1 MADERIEVEWIATAS
16 QMVGILE
23 KIDNRFQRQEQQ
35 LKKLGTAS
43 QQSAQLAENSFN
55 RLEATLRE
63 NENALK
69 NMAVGSKEFD
79 VQMQKVN
86 RLREAFAKM
95 KQTIQGTGG
104 TQQASF
110 VPKAEKGSLAD
121 IESQLKRVGEQL
133 RKTAAGGK
141 EFEKLEKVYARLK
154 MRQQEMQASLQKLGQ
169 VAAVVVPETVGSFNA
184 LEQEVRENEAA
195 LRKLQIGTA
204 EFGRQKAKVD
214 ELRKSLSNA
223 KAAMSEVKQEAVAT
237 GQNTSAAL
245 SAGVGKVTQLVAGMV
260 SFQAAVQAVV
270 AELEKGQKLRTEAAA
285 STRTFE
291 QSLADMALN
300 IGAANV
306 PQARE
311 MILGNAEQLGV
322 TPAGL
327 AQLFS
332 AAISGGA
339 ADLDEA
345 LKLSSATLK
354 MTAGDVTRA
363 QPIMSGMLSLAGAT
377 GQRDFT
383 ASLGQLSQ
391 FQAAARGEDLA
402 TSINNMSTALAA
414 ANTPGQ
420 RIGALGSERTLEMAS
435 VMSQIL
441 QDPRM
446 AVTGTA
452 MRQMVMR
459 MDAFTARDQVTLDDG
474 TVSRLTKEQV
484 ASFNALNTLDDRLQA
499 MRQTPALGQQFL
511 STIENSEGKV
521 AIRQLVLGGQAVK
534 DLEEKTRGLITGIEG
549 GQAEFDNL
557 SQVIADNTTLTRS
570 QNQAQSQLEVSRIQD
585 PQRAIEG
592 QMIERFNLAMTNANL
607 SGIDA
612 IRRAEAD
619 TVIATA
625 QESGKAIGPVLVD
638 TLTKFQS
645 QTRLPGTNIPLGGQ
659 VSQQDREQ
667 LQSAIDA
674 IRALAAEQ
682 ANLARQ
688 PVKVQAPAARPKEAP
703 LPAEFA
709 P

>member
-169 VAAVVVPETVGSFNA
+169 VTAVVVPETAGSFNA

-237 GQNTSAAL
+237 GQNTSAVL
-245 SAGVGKVTQLVAGMV
+245 SAGIGKVAQLVAGMV

-363 QPIMSGMLSLAGAT
+363 QPIMSGMLSLAATT

-402 TSINNMSTALAA
+402 MSINNMSSALAA

-420 RIGALGSERTLEMAS
+420 RIGALGSERTLELAS

-441 QDPRM
+441 ADKSM
-446 AVTGTA
+446 AVTGTS
-452 MRQMVMR
+452 MRQLMMR

-499 MRQTPALGQQFL
+499 MRETPALGQQFL

-549 GQAEFDNL
+549 GKAEFDNL
-557 SQVIADNTTLTRS
+557 SQVIGQNTALTQS
-570 QNQAQSQLEVSRIQD
+570 ENQARAALEVARIQN

-592 QMIERFNLAMTNANL
+592 QIVDEFKQTLQNVNL
-607 SGIDA
+607 SGLDVVGETLA
-612 IRRAEAD
+612 QRGVDVAMAKGQPVGPVAVEFLKAFQQQAVLGGAVSKEDRA
-619 TVIATA
+619 
-625 QESGKAIGPVLVD
+625 QLQKAIEKITQLAELQARAQQQPV
-638 TLTKFQS
+638 
-645 QTRLPGTNIPLGGQ
+645 
-659 VSQQDREQ
+659 
-667 LQSAIDA
+667 
-674 IRALAAEQ
+674 
-682 ANLARQ
+682 